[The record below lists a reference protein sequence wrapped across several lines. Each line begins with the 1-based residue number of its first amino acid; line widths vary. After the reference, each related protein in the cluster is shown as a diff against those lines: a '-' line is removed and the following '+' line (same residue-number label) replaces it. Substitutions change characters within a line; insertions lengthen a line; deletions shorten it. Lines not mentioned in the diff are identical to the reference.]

1 MHPLLI
7 HVVFESHNLSGQ
19 KTTATLIYCTNLFVL
34 CDIFIVVGRS
44 TNWPHPTLWPC
55 VHPDPIGSLPWNT
68 TWRAY
73 KLTGLWR
80 KGHSLRFQD
89 MSTSHLYSV
98 GDLHGDDQSYQTILK
113 ALGLLSNDGTLDA
126 VDQNPGLVPVLH
138 GGWVVPDCETNSV
151 GEWFFGITSFF
162 HVECHIGGSFPFISL
177 AEKLSKTEVHLF
189 LFSDSLWLYRWFR
202 LKIWWSY
209 FLKEI
214 HQLAEWTVEG

>member
-19 KTTATLIYCTNLFVL
+19 KTTATPIYCTNLFVL

-138 GGWVVPDCETNSV
+138 GGWVVQIVKPTQLENDFLVSHHFSTWNVTSRVRFRSFHWQKSCPKPRFTCFFLVTRCDCID
-151 GEWFFGITSFF
+151 G
-162 HVECHIGGSFPFISL
+162 L
-177 AEKLSKTEVHLF
+177 
-189 LFSDSLWLYRWFR
+189 D
-202 LKIWWSY
+202 
-209 FLKEI
+209 
-214 HQLAEWTVEG
+214 